1 MDESKITDMNMI
13 ELSKMIDELD
23 KDILKIKI
31 PELPKPNIPRLKI
44 IEQQLKY
51 HKERLVYY
59 ETMTYRNSVSKEKA
73 IEDVHDATVKFRFFI
88 EQKEIELEK
97 ES

>member
-1 MDESKITDMNMI
+1 MDESKIMDMGMT
-13 ELSKMIDELD
+13 ELTKMIDELD

-31 PELPKPNIPRLKI
+31 PQPPIPRLEI

-59 ETMTYRNSVSKEKA
+59 ETKEYRDSVSKEKA

-88 EQKEIELEK
+88 VQKEVELEK
-97 ES
+97 TS

>member
-1 MDESKITDMNMI
+1 MEESKITDMS
-13 ELSKMIDELD
+13 ELTKIIDELD

-31 PELPKPNIPRLKI
+31 PKPPIQRLEI

-51 HKERLVYY
+51 YKEKLVFY
-59 ETMTYRNSVSKEKA
+59 ETMAYRNSVSKEKA
-73 IEDVHDATVKFRFFI
+73 IEDVKDATVKFRFFI
-88 EQKEIELEK
+88 VQKEIELEK

>member
-1 MDESKITDMNMI
+1 MNNEIIDPFKSMDELTKI
-13 ELSKMIDELD
+13 IDELD
-23 KDILKIKI
+23 RDILKIKI
-31 PELPKPNIPRLKI
+31 PPQPIPRLEI

-59 ETMTYRNSVSKEKA
+59 ETKEYRDSVSKEKA

-88 EQKEIELEK
+88 VQKEVELEK
-97 ES
+97 TS

>member
-1 MDESKITDMNMI
+1 MNNNME
-13 ELSKMIDELD
+13 ELTKMIDELD

-31 PELPKPNIPRLKI
+31 PQPPIPRLEI

-59 ETMTYRNSVSKEKA
+59 ETKEYRDSVSKEKA
-73 IEDVHDATVKFRFFI
+73 IEDVKDATIKFRFFI
-88 EQKEIELEK
+88 VQKEVELEK
-97 ES
+97 TS